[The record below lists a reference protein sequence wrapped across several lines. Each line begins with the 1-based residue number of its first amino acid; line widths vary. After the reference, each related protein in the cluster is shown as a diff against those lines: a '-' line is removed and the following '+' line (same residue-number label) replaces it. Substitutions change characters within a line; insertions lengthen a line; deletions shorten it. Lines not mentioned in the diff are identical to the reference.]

1 MGIRQKQTP
10 RGETEVD
17 DTVVRGRKYTLSL
30 HRETTHIA
38 VRQTEKAQWDE
49 TN

>member
-1 MGIRQKQTP
+1 MGIRQEQTP

-17 DTVVRGRKYTLSL
+17 DIVVRERKYTLTL

-38 VRQTEKAQWDE
+38 VKQTENARWDE